1 MVRENS
7 RRQND
12 KPEYICPF
20 PSRACRGRSPRE
32 RRRRPEGQ
40 ARSHRT
46 LARGATTARKDEDM
60 DIEAKVKSIIAQH
73 FQEDASKIAREMKFI
88 EDLGADSL
96 QVVELVLSFEEN
108 FEIDIPDEDTEKIR
122 TVGDAID
129 YISAHAKK

>member
-1 MVRENS
+1 
-7 RRQND
+7 
-12 KPEYICPF
+12 
-20 PSRACRGRSPRE
+20 
-32 RRRRPEGQ
+32 
-40 ARSHRT
+40 
-46 LARGATTARKDEDM
+46 M

-73 FQEDASKIAREMKFI
+73 FQEDISKIARDQKFI

-129 YISAHAKK
+129 YIGAHAKK